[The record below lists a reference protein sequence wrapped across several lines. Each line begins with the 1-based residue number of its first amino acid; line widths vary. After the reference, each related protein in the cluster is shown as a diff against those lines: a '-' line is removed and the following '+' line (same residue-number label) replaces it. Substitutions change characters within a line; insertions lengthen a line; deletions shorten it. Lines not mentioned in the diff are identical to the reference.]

1 VADALFCPPTGFER
15 TGGQPVHVQIE
26 RWFMAA
32 IDRGELVVGDRLP
45 REQDLAAAFG
55 VSRMTLRQAL
65 GALATRG
72 LLRRSPGRFGGTSIA
87 EPKVECDLT
96 GLAGFTEQLRRA
108 QLRAGAC
115 VVQAVTLPAVRAV
128 ATALELERVAEVHLV
143 VRVRTAR
150 GVPSALERSYFP
162 AELFRDLL
170 ERPLTESLYALLSD
184 SYGQRPT
191 TATEVLEPVIARDDE
206 ATLLEVPPGSPLLL
220 ITRTA
225 YAASGR
231 PVEYARDLF
240 RPDRV
245 RVSVRSG
252 LEPADA
258 PQRTLRPEGSS
269 NGAAT
274 RHPVTHSPNRSTS
287 TDVPGVATSTGRY
300 A

>member
-1 VADALFCPPTGFER
+1 VADALFCPPIGFER
-15 TGGQPVHVQIE
+15 TGGLPVHAQIE

-72 LLRRSPGRFGGTSIA
+72 LLLRTPGRFGGTSIA

-96 GLAGFTEQLRRA
+96 GLVGFTEQLRRA
-108 QLRAGAC
+108 HLRAGAR
-115 VVQAVTLPAVRAV
+115 VVQAVTLPAVRPV
-128 ATALELERVAEVHLV
+128 ATALDLERSAAVHLV
-143 VRVRTAR
+143 VRVRTAQ
-150 GVPSALERSYFP
+150 GAPLALERSYFP
-162 AELFRDLL
+162 AELFSDLL
-170 ERPLTESLYALLSD
+170 QRKLTGSLYALLSEG
-184 SYGQRPT
+184 YGHRPS
-191 TATEVLEPVIARDDE
+191 TATEVLEPAVAREDE
-206 ATLLEVPPGSPLLL
+206 ARLLEVPAGSPLLL

-252 LEPADA
+252 LGQAVE
-258 PQRTLRPEGSS
+258 PQRTRSPEGSS
-269 NGAAT
+269 NGDEAT
-274 RHPVTHSPNRSTS
+274 DPVTQSPNRSTS
-287 TDVPGVATSTGRY
+287 TDVPGLASSTGR
-300 A
+300 

>member
-1 VADALFCPPTGFER
+1 MIDPLAVSPSGLFSTPIGFER
-15 TGGQPVHVQIE
+15 VPGLPVHVQIE

-32 IDRGELVVGDRLP
+32 VDRGDLVPGDRLP

-65 GALATRG
+65 AALQGRG
-72 LLRRSPGRFGGTSIA
+72 LLLRIPGRFGGTSIA
-87 EPKVECDLT
+87 EPKIECDLT
-96 GLAGFTEQLRRA
+96 GLAGFTEQLRRSN
-108 QLRAGAC
+108 LRAGAR

-128 ATALELERVAEVHLV
+128 AGALQLDRGGAVHLV

-150 GVPSALERSYFP
+150 GAPLALERSYFP
-162 AELFRDLL
+162 AELFADLL
-170 ERPLTESLYALLSD
+170 QRKLTGSLYGVLGAD
-184 SYGQRPT
+184 YGQRPT
-191 TATEVLEPVIARDDE
+191 TATEVLEPAVARDDE
-206 ATLLEVPPGSPLLL
+206 ARLLGVPPGSPLLL

-252 LEPADA
+252 LTAPAPA
-258 PQRTLRPEGSS
+258 PAQPGPS
-269 NGAAT
+269 A
-274 RHPVTHSPNRSTS
+274 RS
-287 TDVPGVATSTGRY
+287 
-300 A
+300 